1 MEDLFSNFEEMTI
14 KEIEKRESLTGDDL
28 HDSEISPWFLK
39 KREEFKYSIQDGD
52 EIYYFRTSSI
62 TWKNLCGREGY
73 AIYRNGKEIDS
84 IIFNM
89 N

>member
-1 MEDLFSNFEEMTI
+1 MNDLFSSFEEMTI
-14 KEIEKRESLTGDDL
+14 EEIEKKESLSGDDI
-28 HDSEISPWFLK
+28 HNFEISPWFI
-39 KREEFKYSIQDGD
+39 KRWEEFKSRIQDGD
-52 EIYYFRTSSI
+52 KIYYFRTSSI